1 MAHTVERSLTD
12 DSVVIVDGDVLP
24 LEDYG
29 EYDVENEFTRDEAYV
44 DELADLAEYEAR
56 HSQDF
61 LDMKSLIIAGIEKST
76 AGRYHDIKVEVDGQ
90 SLTLAQ
96 LLGGNRLREKAQ
108 MRPEELRELLDTYLP
123 VLLEYESMNGKRRK
137 AGHQVV
143 RAVSQE
149 CRTGTY
155 GEVDFAKRAA
165 GDYDKGE
172 DTAED

>member
-12 DSVVIVDGDVLP
+12 DNVIVDGDVLP

-61 LDMKSLIIAGIEKST
+61 LDMKSLIIAGIEKSI

-90 SLTLAQ
+90 SL
-96 LLGGNRLREKAQ
+96 LLGHLLASNLLYEAQ
-108 MRPEELRELLDTYLP
+108 MLPEELRELLDTYLP

-143 RAVSQE
+143 RAVTQE

-155 GEVDFAKRAA
+155 DEVDFAKRAA
-165 GDYDKGE
+165 GDYEKGE

>member
-1 MAHTVERSLTD
+1 MVHTVERSLID
-12 DSVVIVDGDVLP
+12 DNVIVDGDVRP
-24 LEDYG
+24 GADYG
-29 EYDVENEFTRDEAYV
+29 EYDVENEFTRDEAYA

-76 AGRYHDIKVEVDGQ
+76 ADRYHDIKVEVDGQ

-108 MRPEELRELLDTYLP
+108 MRPEEFQELLDTYLP
-123 VLLEYESMNGKRRK
+123 VLLEYEATNGKRRR
-137 AGHQVV
+137 AGRQVV
-143 RAVSQE
+143 HVVTQE

-155 GEVDFAKRAA
+155 DEVDFAKRAA
-165 GDYDKGE
+165 GDYEKGD
-172 DTAED
+172 DTAGD